1 MEKNSTVTLGVAMG
15 TPPDLPVRED
25 TVKPPKLSRDH
36 DHPSPDGEIIKSPAG
51 FWRRL
56 GAGIADFLLCLFLYA
71 LVYVGAVKYL
81 DYLESDLVFD
91 IFQQVIPGFFIFLFL
106 YHLILEATP
115 LQATIGKLLFEIRVF
130 DRNGRRAGAV
140 STLLRHLAKLLTL
153 LTVGIGFIMAAFRK
167 DRLAMHDLLS
177 GCSVVVV
184 RKKRRQTDHRTTL
197 PEQAQ
202 PSGLQPGWE
211 SRPVYGYG
219 TGTGPG
225 PREGA
230 GKLSATGLVKI
241 YGGRRAV
248 NGVNLEIYP
257 GEVVGLLG
265 PNGAGKTTTFYM
277 IVGLIRPDGGQILI
291 DGEDVSHCPM
301 YIRARKGLNYL
312 PQEPSI
318 FRKLTVEDN
327 ILAILETLDL
337 SQQERRERLKELLG
351 ELDLTPLA
359 KNRAYSLSGG
369 ERRRVEITRALVT
382 SPRYILLDEPFAGI
396 DPLAVADIQHII
408 GKLKAKG
415 IGVVISDHNV
425 RETLSVCDRAYI
437 VNEGSILVEGD
448 PDTISRSEIARKI
461 YFGEKFRLESPAGN
475 ATGDTEMVL
484 SYDGESFRLKD
495 HLQRDGI
502 PPGNTL
508 IP

>member
-1 MEKNSTVTLGVAMG
+1 MKKKTTVTLGVATG
-15 TPPDLPVRED
+15 DHSYLPLRED
-25 TVKPPKLSRDH
+25 TVEAPEPSGILDPPY
-36 DHPSPDGEIIKSPAG
+36 PDGGIIKGPAG

-56 GAGIADFLLCLFLYA
+56 GAATADFMLCLVLYA
-71 LVYVGAVKYL
+71 LLYIGAVKTL
-81 DYLESDLVFD
+81 DYLKSEMVFD
-91 IFQQVIPGFFIFLFL
+91 IFRQVIPGFFIFLFL

-115 LQATIGKLLFEIRVF
+115 LQATPGKLLFDIRVF
-130 DRNGRRAGAV
+130 DRNGRRAGTV
-140 STLLRHLAKLLTL
+140 SNLLRHLAKLLTL
-153 LTVGIGFIMAAFRK
+153 LTAGVGFVMAAFRK
-167 DRLAMHDLLS
+167 DKLAMHDLLS
-177 GCSVVVV
+177 GCSVMMI
-184 RKKRRQTDHRTTL
+184 RKKPLQTGHRTAL
-197 PEQAQ
+197 SEQAQ
-202 PSGLQPGWE
+202 KTGMQAGGESGPDT
-211 SRPVYGYG
+211 R
-219 TGTGPG
+219 TGPG
-225 PREGA
+225 PGSGA
-230 GKLSATGLVKI
+230 GKLSATGLIKI

-291 DGEDVSHCPM
+291 DGEDVSRCPM

-318 FRKLTVEDN
+318 FRKLTVEEN

-337 SQQERRERLKELLG
+337 SRQERRERLKELLG

-382 SPRYILLDEPFAGI
+382 SPKYILLDEPFAGI
-396 DPLAVADIQHII
+396 DPLAVADIQNII

-415 IGVVISDHNV
+415 IGVIISDHNV

-461 YFGEKFRLESPAGN
+461 YFGEKFNLESPAVN
-475 ATGDTEMVL
+475 TMGDTEMIL
-484 SYDGESFRLKD
+484 SYDGESFRLKGHSQQD
-495 HLQRDGI
+495 DLPQKTTVI
-502 PPGNTL
+502 P
-508 IP
+508 